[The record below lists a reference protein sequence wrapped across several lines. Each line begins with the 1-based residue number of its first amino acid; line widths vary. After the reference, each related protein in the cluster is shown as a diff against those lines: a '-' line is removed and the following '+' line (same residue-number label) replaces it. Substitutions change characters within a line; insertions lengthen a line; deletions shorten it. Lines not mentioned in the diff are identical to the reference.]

1 MPKSGQRY
9 SCLQPLWVLTTDPSD
24 PSLPPVV
31 YEPRTDDF
39 VKWVFCV
46 CLHTL
51 FGSPVSAPQRVF
63 QRLQSCLVTHHP
75 HNLRSLASPPPPW
88 SPREVLVPGPQ
99 LSWHH
104 PLVGDWCL
112 PWRRPFCGAH
122 IVWLCGILRS
132 LYVASLTRGDHL
144 HCFVPQFP
152 HGKSI
157 RLESALDGCWRLHWI
172 NTFRTL
178 NIVSPDAGSMPRFVK

>member
-1 MPKSGQRY
+1 MNQE
-9 SCLQPLWVLTTDPSD
+9 LI
-24 PSLPPVV
+24 
-31 YEPRTDDF
+31 DDF
-39 VKWVFCV
+39 VNWVFCV
-46 CLHTL
+46 CLHTVL
-51 FGSPVSAPQRVF
+51 GSPVSAPQRVF
-63 QRLQSCLVTHHP
+63 QRLARLLGHSSFSQPAESGL
-75 HNLRSLASPPPPW
+75 SSSPW
-88 SPREVLVPGPQ
+88 SPRAVLVPGPQ

-104 PLVGDWCL
+104 PLVGDWCR
-112 PWRRPFCGAH
+112 PWQRPFCGTH

-178 NIVSPDAGSMPRFVK
+178 NIVSPDAGSMPRSVK